1 MSTPIAKSS
10 GSLSTNGTVTAGAGV
25 VTYAQAIGGDMSLYN
40 GSTSGTLLLT
50 VTSSNSIPLTVPVQF
65 SSTDGLYATFSAG
78 TGVVHHT

>member
-1 MSTPIAKSS
+1 MSIPLSRSS
-10 GSLSTNGTVTAGAGV
+10 GSLSTNGTVTSGKGL
-25 VTYAQAIGGDMSLYN
+25 VTFAQAIGGDMSLYN

-50 VTSSNSIPLTVPVQF
+50 VTSSNAISLPIPVEF